1 METAKTQGK
10 WWWDLSK
17 LAMPPFKV
25 IYAISDV
32 GFWCRLV
39 CELTRAHGPQKVF
52 FLISMLHGV
61 VCGNICFTHCLH
73 ILFLNVFIDSPL
85 ESVPVRL
92 PVRWLSLPA
101 AVVWW
106 SFFETSCNKLLS
118 LLTSVSIDS
127 PCELALFWLPVCWLQ
142 LRTVK
147 LLPGEVLH
155 RYQPGKIMKE
165 ILAMP

>member
-1 METAKTQGK
+1 MMG
-10 WWWDLSK
+10 
-17 LAMPPFKV
+17 PFQ
-25 IYAISDV
+25 ISDAPFQ
-32 GFWCRLV
+32 GYICGLGCWFLTSSRLW
-39 CELTRAHGPQKVF
+39 TNKGTW
-52 FLISMLHGV
+52 S
-61 VCGNICFTHCLH
+61 
-73 ILFLNVFIDSPL
+73 S
-85 ESVPVRL
+85 ESVLLDIHVTWSGLQKYLFYSL
-92 PVRWLSLPA
+92 PAHPFLECFHWLSTWICASSIARTLTSLPA

>member
-1 METAKTQGK
+1 MMG
-10 WWWDLSK
+10 
-17 LAMPPFKV
+17 PFQ
-25 IYAISDV
+25 ISDAPFQ
-32 GFWCRLV
+32 GYICDFGCWF
-39 CELTRAHGPQKVF
+39 LTSSVNKGTWSSESVLLDIHVAV
-52 FLISMLHGV
+52 I
-61 VCGNICFTHCLH
+61 CGNMCFTHCLH

-85 ESVPVRL
+85 ESVPVRF

-147 LLPGEVLH
+147 LLPGEVIH
-155 RYQPGKIMKE
+155 RYQPGKIMKD
-165 ILAMP
+165 ILAML

>member
-1 METAKTQGK
+1 MMG
-10 WWWDLSK
+10 
-17 LAMPPFKV
+17 PFQ
-25 IYAISDV
+25 ISDAPFQ
-32 GFWCRLV
+32 GYICDFGCWFLTSSRLWTNKGTWSSESV
-39 CELTRAHGPQKVF
+39 LLDIHVTWSGLRKYLF
-52 FLISMLHGV
+52 Y
-61 VCGNICFTHCLH
+61 CLH